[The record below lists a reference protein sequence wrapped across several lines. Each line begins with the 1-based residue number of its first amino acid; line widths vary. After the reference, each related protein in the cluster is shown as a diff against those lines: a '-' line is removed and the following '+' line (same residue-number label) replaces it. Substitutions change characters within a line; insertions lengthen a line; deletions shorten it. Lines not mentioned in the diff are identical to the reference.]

1 MPSLEKMEKT
11 SAFLADWTNFYYA
24 YGLLAGNG
32 AYVFGDNGKNPK
44 DIVLLTMV
52 LSQVSNTLKLGTI
65 NGLKVCKTLKV
76 LET

>member
-32 AYVFGDNGKNPK
+32 AYVFGQNGKDAK
-44 DIVLLTMV
+44 DIGLANDG
-52 LSQVSNTLKLGTI
+52 SIAGINYAKSWYE
-65 NGLKVCKTLKV
+65 NGLKVCKILKV
-76 LET
+76 LAT